1 MKKVIFYIVFLG
13 LVFGFGFVGGCYFR
27 PQTTETVNYVPLPAV
42 RVELPKDSLRVVAE
56 RLPERVEVPER
67 VRNASTS
74 LSDRTST
81 SLSDRAGQGVAGHTS
96 AALSNQARN
105 DNSNQA
111 RNDRTNST
119 SLAER
124 TLRDTLYIMQS
135 IDTLALIRDYILAR
149 DYRLTVIDNDTVG
162 KCIVFATVQYNE
174 ITRFSAEFTP
184 VQRIVT
190 ASTAGRGSTW
200 FDFAHQPSLTN
211 RISASLNDRRIEPFL
226 SLGYLGGST
235 SLTDRSGLML
245 GGGCFYRHIG
255 AEYQYVIKENGH
267 YFGVKYKF

>member
-1 MKKVIFYIVFLG
+1 MKKVIFYIVLLG

-27 PQTTETVNYVPLPAV
+27 PQTAETVKYVPLPTV
-42 RVELPKDSLRVVAE
+42 RTVLPKDSLRVVAE

-74 LSDRTST
+74 LSDR
-81 SLSDRAGQGVAGHTS
+81 A
-96 AALSNQARN
+96 
-105 DNSNQA
+105 
-111 RNDRTNST
+111 
-119 SLAER
+119 
-124 TLRDTLYIMQS
+124 LRDTLYIMQS

-174 ITRFSAEFTP
+174 ITQFSAEFTP
-184 VQRIVT
+184 VQRVVT
-190 ASTAGRGSTW
+190 ASTAGRISTSLNDRISTSLNDRISTW

-211 RISASLNDRRIEPFL
+211 RRIEPFL
-226 SLGYLGGST
+226 SLGYLGFAGGST
-235 SLTDRSGLML
+235 SLTDRTSLSNRSGLML

-255 AEYQYVIKENGH
+255 VEYQYVIKKNGH
-267 YFGVKYKF
+267 YFGLKYKF